1 VSVTDPLGGLMG
13 SGEPARPSDPGAPE
27 DAGQDPRLIRREP
40 TATPTTVALLAVLA
54 AFFMAQ
60 LLLSPHHDGTE
71 PLLLYR
77 MGSLHAPSIRD
88 GDFFRLGSYAFLHVG
103 VAHFLINGY
112 ALWILMRPLEVSLGG
127 AVTLGIFAS
136 AALLGG
142 AASATH
148 AELSSQFW
156 QQSAGASGGIFGLF
170 GATGGLWFR
179 LRHHLPQEMV
189 RAAMRNL
196 ILNLLINAAIAFIA
210 PVDSFAHAGG
220 FIGGAL
226 LALAAPMRALPARPW
241 HAPVRWLLISCAIA
255 LAAMEGAAIARAV
268 NPKDR
273 LLADGDLTARAPFW
287 LPQIAPGEAVSVH
300 GVSAHIYRDPE
311 PAARLGPARPL
322 GGRLWTDAAGP
333 TGPTAEAASALA
345 STSLEAPAGAGR
357 VVVEVRCDTTL
368 CVDDV
373 RPLAEKLAASIQFAR

>member
-1 VSVTDPLGGLMG
+1 MSVPDPLGGLMG

-27 DAGQDPRLIRREP
+27 GEGQDPRLIRRERA
-40 TATPTTVALLAVLA
+40 ATPTTVALLAVLA
-54 AFFMAQ
+54 AFFAAQ

-127 AVTLGIFAS
+127 AVTLGIFAG

-142 AASATH
+142 AASAAH
-148 AELSSQFW
+148 ADLSNQFW

-170 GATGGLWFR
+170 GATGAVWFR
-179 LRHHLPQEMV
+179 LRHHLPPETV
-189 RAAMRNL
+189 RAAMRTL
-196 ILNLLINAAIAFIA
+196 FLNLLINAAIAFIA

-226 LALAAPMRALPARPW
+226 LSLAAPMPALSARPW
-241 HAPVRWLLISCAIA
+241 HTPVRWLLISSAIV

-268 NPKDR
+268 HPQER
-273 LLADGDLTARAPFW
+273 LLADGELTARAPFW
-287 LPQIAPGEAVSVH
+287 LPQVAPGEAVSVH
-300 GVSAHIYRDPE
+300 GVSAHIYRDAE
-311 PAARLGPARPL
+311 PPARLGSSREL
-322 GGRLWTDAAGP
+322 GGRLWTDAAALPSG
-333 TGPTAEAASALA
+333 EAGSALA
-345 STSLEAPAGAGR
+345 SASLEAPAGVGR
-357 VVVEVRCDTTL
+357 VVVEVRCDTTH
-368 CVDDV
+368 CIDDV
-373 RPLAEKLAASIQFAR
+373 RPLAEKLAASIQLAR